1 MKKIS
6 FLLFLAFSLIFS
18 HPATS
23 GPEDQNGF
31 ELPCYEFVATGKIT
45 IIGWDF
51 IQIDTPKTILTL
63 QKISNLQPNFADLDR
78 AACKGQTIFLR
89 LQSETRGTA
98 KIVELQP
105 IDP

>member
-6 FLLFLAFSLIFS
+6 FLLLLAFSLIFS

-23 GPEDQNGF
+23 GAEDKYEF
-31 ELPCYEFVATGKIT
+31 ELPCDEFVATGKIT
-45 IIGWDF
+45 IIGWNF
-51 IQIDTPKTILTL
+51 IQIDTPVTILIL
-63 QKISNLQPNFADLDR
+63 KKISNLQPNLADLDR

-89 LQSETRGTA
+89 LQSEAGGTA
-98 KIVELQP
+98 KIVELVP